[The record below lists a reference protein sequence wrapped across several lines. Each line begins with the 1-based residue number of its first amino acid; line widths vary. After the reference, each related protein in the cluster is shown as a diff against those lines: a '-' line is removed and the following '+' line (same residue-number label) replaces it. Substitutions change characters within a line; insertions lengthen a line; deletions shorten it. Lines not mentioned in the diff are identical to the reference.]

1 MISFMKYNEN
11 DDEKYKYV
19 YDEDC
24 LEYFTPEEKY
34 IPKVKGHDDNSSKVN
49 DENVKTESYV
59 PGTTYQ
65 ELTIAD
71 DQVSSDQS
79 NDHHPG
85 FFQKTSTKVLFGGK
99 TFSDTS
105 SSIFLEDP
113 TLNITTTPQREINI
127 MSQYISSTGTTTP
140 YQFPPQTPQTPQTPR
155 RSESSISTQEK
166 LEKVSDYLTAQG
178 VDTTTPSQNILEGTS
193 EPQWESEPHQIPT
206 QQGATSP
213 RGRASS
219 LEPIGRVPSHSQSGR
234 SSSESNRR
242 ISSPSHEPP
251 TDYRIS
257 HENLPSVIQQPHDY
271 FPIGR
276 VTIENS
282 LEQGSQPPDTT
293 GPMMPPT
300 PLSRHSRRGRSRGAH

>member
-1 MISFMKYNEN
+1 MCQYNEN

-65 ELTIAD
+65 ELSIAD

-85 FFQKTSTKVLFGGK
+85 FFQKTSTKVLFGIAIILPNPKIKIKRHKKGGK

-140 YQFPPQTPQTPQTPR
+140 
-155 RSESSISTQEK
+155 TQEK

-193 EPQWESEPHQIPT
+193 EPQWESEPHQSPT

-257 HENLPSVIQQPHDY
+257 HENLPPVIQQPHDY

-276 VTIENS
+276 VTIENP